1 MLQRKSVL
9 FAIGEA
15 EHVVDVQ
22 DIGPETTLNT
32 YLREK
37 TFLTGTK
44 RMCLEGGCGACT
56 VAVEA
61 IIRGKKKVFS
71 VNSCLVSIL
80 SCHGWKIHTIE
91 GIGNSLMGYHE
102 IQKNLSE
109 NYGTQCGFCSP
120 GMVMNMFAL
129 QESGQAT
136 KEHIENSFGGNI
148 CRCTG
153 YRPILHG
160 FKKLASGSNEI
171 KLQGEEI
178 PDIEELQL
186 CSEYSQKNCTKSLK
200 KPKKNFLMQ
209 AKESKWIRVH
219 TLQDLLE
226 VLKISDVK
234 NYMLVSG
241 NTSRG
246 VFKDTSIPD
255 LYIDIKDTFELIEF
269 SGNGDM
275 LNIGGNVNL
284 TDFADICLKMSE
296 NKKFSYLK
304 QIVKHIDLVA
314 TVQIRNVGSIAG
326 NLMMK
331 YQHNEFQSDIFLLLE
346 TFNATIVI
354 VDVDSNEIFV
364 SPQAFLKTDM
374 KKKVIKNIVFNAL
387 DDSYV
392 FSTFKIMPRA
402 QNAHA
407 MVNAGFLIKLL
418 NGTVKLA
425 RIIYGGINPK
435 FIHATQTEKMLIGKQ
450 LYDETVLQ
458 NVFES
463 LDEEINP
470 DYVLPDPTPG
480 FRKNLAISLFYKFV
494 LKTCPPEKVNVKY
507 RSGGDLFNRPLSTGT
522 QEFGTDKKLWP
533 LTQPIPKLE
542 SLAQSSGQMEYIM
555 DMPKLPKEVHA
566 ALVTAKAPAGSK
578 ILSIETST
586 VLKLPGVIAFFD
598 KKDIPGRNVF
608 TPLDST
614 MYFSVEE
621 ELFCSGIVQYYN
633 QVIGIIIAKTEEIAW
648 KAADLVEV
656 KYAPPTNK
664 AYLDV
669 REVVADNITNR
680 ITHISTLL
688 PKEKGKDIIKVIKGD
703 FYIGMQYHYHME
715 LQSCKVVPLDDG
727 GIDIFSTTQW
737 MDANQQGAST
747 VLNMPTNKIN
757 IKVRRLGGGFGAKIL
772 RNTLISTAT
781 ALAAVKLQVPVNMIL
796 PLESNMDVLG
806 KRYPLFTKYEVGVN
820 ASGVIQ
826 YLEAELYS
834 DMGIGGNEPFES
846 LMVASFQNCYDSRT
860 WEFSTYAVK
869 TDMHANCY
877 TRAPGTVEGTA
888 AIEAIMEHIALTM
901 NLDPIE
907 VKLSN
912 TNTQLSPDMPNYFTN
927 LKTWANID
935 ARRADIEFFNKANRW
950 RKRGLSVVP
959 LRWVL
964 EVYVNYTVIVSIY
977 HGDGG
982 VAISHGGVEMGQ
994 GINTK
999 VIQVCA
1005 YKFGID
1011 VSKVSVKPNYNFVAP
1026 NCSSSGGSLT
1036 SEAICYAVIRACDT
1050 LLERMKPIK
1059 DKMKNP
1065 TWVDVVNA
1073 CFDAQIQL
1081 CATGYFNGT
1090 SPGIVSY
1097 PIFGICATSV
1107 EVDILTGQQQILQV
1121 DIIEDLGQSMSPLI
1135 DIGQIEGAFVMGIG
1149 YYTTEE
1155 LIYDSEGKLMTN
1167 RTWTY
1172 KPPGAKDIPINFR
1185 IKFTENSEN
1194 PVGVL
1199 KSKAVGEPPIC
1210 LSIAVPL
1217 AIRNALSFAKK
1228 ETNPTNTD
1236 WIPFDGPTT
1245 VEKTFLYA
1253 KNNYKQYVLH

>member
-747 VLNMPTNKIN
+747 VLNMPTNK
-757 IKVRRLGGGFGAKIL
+757 
-772 RNTLISTAT
+772 
-781 ALAAVKLQVPVNMIL
+781 
-796 PLESNMDVLG
+796 
-806 KRYPLFTKYEVGVN
+806 
-820 ASGVIQ
+820 
-826 YLEAELYS
+826 
-834 DMGIGGNEPFES
+834 
-846 LMVASFQNCYDSRT
+846 T